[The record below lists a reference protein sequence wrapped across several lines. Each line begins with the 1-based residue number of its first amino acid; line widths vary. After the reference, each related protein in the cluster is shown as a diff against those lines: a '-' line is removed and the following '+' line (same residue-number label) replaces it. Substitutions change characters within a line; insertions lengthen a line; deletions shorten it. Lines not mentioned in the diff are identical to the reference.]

1 MSAILLSWL
10 SLYIRIFIDQF
21 ISRELRNWIDKEN
34 KKYIERNKEAKE
46 TIIAAKKKV
55 FSSKFS

>member
-10 SLYIRIFIDQF
+10 SYIQIFIDQF

-55 FSSKFS
+55 FSAKFS